1 MGCVNSV
8 DDKQAV
14 GTLKAANASSGQWQ
28 AEAAAAV
35 AELLGPSTA
44 VAVEVS
50 VKCRNLR
57 DLDTFSK
64 SDPMCVLLEAD
75 SPAGGGARQWSEVAR
90 SDIVAN
96 NLNPDFPAPL
106 NITYKFEQL
115 QPMKLVVWDVDVGAK
130 DPAAVQLASSDFLGA
145 GAAALAVLCIDWPAL
160 VSAGKAVSLSPSVG
174 LSQAVVPGP
183 VLAGE
188 CEFLLSDLLTLG
200 GKTLTIQ
207 MKDRAGRPIP
217 GCTALLSG
225 EELPMSNAV
234 VSMCLGATKLDNVET
249 FSKSDPFVR
258 VSKMR
263 ESGTWIPVL
272 KTEVIP
278 NNLNPTWKPFKAS
291 MSQLCNCDVHRPLL
305 LEASTGAGRG
315 QGGMQGLPSIRLI
328 VFDAE
333 KNGNHQ
339 FIGSWQGSLQ
349 ALQDAANQAQ
359 GLPLVNPKKKAGRP
373 EYVSSGTLHVK
384 SCSVVARPSFLDYIR
399 GGCSLNF
406 LVGIDFTAS
415 NGAPSDPLSLHY
427 TGRGKSVYE
436 KAIAA
441 VGAVLEGYDT
451 DKQFPA
457 FGFGAALPP
466 SGAANHCFPLNGMPG
481 SPEVEGIQG
490 ILQAYRQALRQVVH
504 SVRLSGP
511 TLFAP
516 IIAEAAR
523 IASQPSSSL
532 EYFVLLILTDGCIMD
547 MQNTVNAIVQASR
560 LPLSLL
566 IVGVGDEDFTS
577 MEVLDGD
584 EQRLKS
590 STGQLAAR
598 DLVQFVPFRDG
609 DLGGGGRKRQ
619 RDAAEELASELLAEL
634 PGQLVEFYFDI
645 MHISPPD
652 RATAPLPP
660 PAVAAGGFY

>member
-1 MGCVNSV
+1 
-8 DDKQAV
+8 
-14 GTLKAANASSGQWQ
+14 
-28 AEAAAAV
+28 
-35 AELLGPSTA
+35 
-44 VAVEVS
+44 
-50 VKCRNLR
+50 
-57 DLDTFSK
+57 
-64 SDPMCVLLEAD
+64 MCVLLESD

-130 DPAAVQLASSDFLGA
+130 DPAAVQLASSDFL
-145 GAAALAVLCIDWPAL
+145 
-160 VSAGKAVSLSPSVG
+160 
-174 LSQAVVPGP
+174 
-183 VLAGE
+183 GE

-305 LEASTGAGRG
+305 LE
-315 QGGMQGLPSIRLI
+315 

-333 KNGNHQ
+333 KNGSHQ

-359 GLPLVNPKKKAGRP
+359 GLPLVNPKKKAGRAD
-373 EYVSSGTLHVK
+373 YVSSGTLHVK
-384 SCSVVARPSFLDYIR
+384 SCSIVARPSFLDYIR

-490 ILQAYRQALRQVVH
+490 ILQAYRQVVH